1 MTIEELQ
8 HLCRVSGLPYTA
20 ARMLERHARETGA
33 VRDDSTEVEQAKH
46 YTQAIR
52 LLVEVIAESQH
63 QRKEWTSGKDRAIGT
78 D

>member
-8 HLCRVSGLPYTA
+8 QLCRASGLPYTA
-20 ARMLERHARETGA
+20 ARMLERHALETGA
-33 VRDDSTEVEQAKH
+33 VRDDSTEIEQAKH

-52 LLVEVIAESQH
+52 LLLDVISSSYK
-63 QRKEWTSGKDRAIGT
+63 QRTEWTSGKDRAIGT